1 MELSLERSGDYLFVR
16 SVEAGAIVV
25 VDRRLEASFVL
36 ARDRIEP
43 WPVTDAASM
52 TGADLQPLF
61 DLQPEVILI
70 GTGARQVFPPVEA
83 MAAALRR
90 GIGIEV
96 MDNAAAARTH
106 AVLAGEGRRV
116 VAAFIVEAGT
126 GDQGPGTGLR

>member
-1 MELSLERSGDYLFVR
+1 MELSLEQPGDYLFVR

-25 VDRRLEASFVL
+25 VDRRLEASFML
-36 ARDRIEP
+36 ARDRVEP
-43 WPVTDAASM
+43 WPVADAASM
-52 TGADLQPLF
+52 TSTDLQPVL
-61 DLQPEVILI
+61 DLEPEVILI
-70 GTGARQVFPPVEA
+70 GTGARQVFPPAEV

-116 VAAFIVEAGT
+116 VAAFILG
-126 GDQGPGTGLR
+126 